1 MDNVSNS
8 NSNRSG
14 PTPLDGGAGEPA
26 RPTEAPAPAP
36 PNVSRA
42 PLNLGGAVSAP
53 AAPVAPKPAIP
64 RPAPAKPTAGSAAG
78 ERITGC
84 KTFFTK
90 MHPGAIHFLDE
101 QIAKWLAENPQVV
114 IKRTNV
120 IQGEI
125 TEKKIEQ
132 NIVIVIWY

>member
-1 MDNVSNS
+1 MDNVN
-8 NSNRSG
+8 NN
-14 PTPLDGGAGEPA
+14 PTPSENLNEPIPLSDGGASPG
-26 RPTEAPAPAP
+26 
-36 PNVSRA
+36 VSRA
-42 PLNLGGAVSAP
+42 PLNLGGSAAAP
-53 AAPVAPKPAIP
+53 AAPAAPKAQVLKPVPPKPPTSVGA
-64 RPAPAKPTAGSAAG
+64 APAALGG
-78 ERITGC
+78 RITAC

-90 MHPGAIHFLDE
+90 MHPGALHFLDE

-114 IKRTNV
+114 IKHTNV